1 MRKFQFP
8 KYQSLD
14 SGQYVKRDI
23 KKAIFYYELA
33 ANQNNSQAQYNLGAI
48 YYEMNKIN
56 KQYINKAIH
65 YYSLAAKQDDPRS
78 QFRLGVIYLMNKDD
92 NLSRKI

>member
-1 MRKFQFP
+1 
-8 KYQSLD
+8 
-14 SGQYVKRDI
+14 
-23 KKAIFYYELA
+23 
-33 ANQNNSQAQYNLGAI
+33 
-48 YYEMNKIN
+48 MNKIN